1 LVSWSIHCKFT
12 AILNL
17 FQQLLEPAG
26 RNFIDIEYPSCCGFA
41 DLWDPFFPD
50 RNLRE
55 MMNTMKRVFR
65 DPVDYSAPVDQQRTP
80 WDVIEDG
87 EGFKLRVDMPGL
99 SKEEV
104 RRFPSVNFFH

>member
-1 LVSWSIHCKFT
+1 
-12 AILNL
+12 
-17 FQQLLEPAG
+17 
-26 RNFIDIEYPSCCGFA
+26 
-41 DLWDPFFPD
+41 
-50 RNLRE
+50 
-55 MMNTMKRVFR
+55 MKRVFR

>member
-1 LVSWSIHCKFT
+1 
-12 AILNL
+12 
-17 FQQLLEPAG
+17 
-26 RNFIDIEYPSCCGFA
+26 
-41 DLWDPFFPD
+41 
-50 RNLRE
+50 

-104 RRFPSVNFFH
+104 RRFFFSEFLLSCSWISLTTAQVRFTLITIRP

>member
-1 LVSWSIHCKFT
+1 
-12 AILNL
+12 
-17 FQQLLEPAG
+17 
-26 RNFIDIEYPSCCGFA
+26 
-41 DLWDPFFPD
+41 
-50 RNLRE
+50 
-55 MMNTMKRVFR
+55 MKRVFR

-104 RRFPSVNFFH
+104 RSFSFGEFFSLSCSRISLSAAQVRFSLIAIRP